1 MKPITVSIIP
11 RNESNLQSKYPGLKI
26 MLTCLCTFLGL
37 YAMAQQP
44 AYNKGNFYI
53 ADNGTMNIGGDLVN
67 AGSGIFTNNGT
78 LVLQQNFS
86 TPGFYTSDSG
96 LTKFTGTALQTITG
110 SPQFCDLDLS
120 NTSTGLLLNN
130 TITVTRALS
139 MNDGDLNLNGSNIQ
153 LGPAGTLYNETNDK
167 RIYGNS
173 GVITTTRTLNAPSNL
188 NIGGMG
194 VIITTPVNLGLT
206 TIERGHAPQVN
217 GTNYSIQRY
226 FDITP
231 LNNAA
236 LNARIKINY
245 FDNELNGLTEGDF
258 ALWSSD
264 DGGITWLESILD
276 SADYTA
282 NYAVKEAVDAFYR
295 VTIGNKTGETLPVTL
310 LDFSAKCDLGNMQ
323 IVWSVASETNNSG
336 FTLAKSSD
344 GIQYYDFAYIPGAGN
359 GAYREYFFTDN
370 EYLLPQ
376 TVYYRL
382 QQTDYNGTTKIFAPV
397 SAESCYNTNAP
408 SQNFVYPNPFTENI
422 YLSINAAE
430 EGPAMVGIFDRKG
443 ELVRSLQLECATG
456 ANLFSVNLQQLA
468 SGEYHLKI
476 TQGNTITNT
485 SLIKMSDE
493 R

>member
-1 MKPITVSIIP
+1 MKTITVSRSTRSEYNP
-11 RNESNLQSKYPGLKI
+11 QSKYHRMKI
-26 MLTCLCTFLGL
+26 LLACFCTFLGL
-37 YAMAQQP
+37 YSMGQQS
-44 AYNKGNFYI
+44 AYNKGTLYI
-53 ADNGTMNIGGDLVN
+53 ADRGTMNISGNLVN

-78 LVLQQNFS
+78 LVLQQNLT
-86 TPGFYTSDSG
+86 TPGSYVSDSG
-96 LTKFTGTALQTITG
+96 LTKFTGTALQSITG
-110 SPQFCDLDLS
+110 SPQFYDLDLS

-130 TITVTRALS
+130 NITVTRALS
-139 MNDGDLNLNGSNIQ
+139 MNDGNINLNGSNIQ
-153 LGPAGTLYNETNDK
+153 LGPTATLYKETNDK

-173 GVITTTRTLNAPSNL
+173 GVIVTTRTLNAPSNL
-188 NIGGMG
+188 NIGGLG
-194 VIITTPVNLGLT
+194 VVITTPANLGLT

-226 FDITP
+226 FEFTP

-236 LNARIKINY
+236 LNARLKITY

-264 DGGITWLESILD
+264 DNGTTWLESILD

-295 VTIGNKTGETLPVTL
+295 VTIGNKAGEPLPVTL
-310 LDFSAKCDLGNMQ
+310 LNFSAECESGNMQ
-323 IVWSVASETNNSG
+323 IAWSVASETNNSG

-344 GIQYYDFAYIPGAGN
+344 GIHYYDFAYVPGAGN
-359 GAYREYFFTDN
+359 GGYREYFYSDN

-397 SAESCYNTNAP
+397 TAESCYNTTSS
-408 SQNFVYPNPFTENI
+408 SQHFVYPNPFTENI
-422 YLSINAAE
+422 YLSINAKE
-430 EGPAMVGIFDRKG
+430 EGPAMVGIFDKKG
-443 ELVRSLQLECATG
+443 ELVRSLQLECVTG

-476 TQGNTITNT
+476 TQGNTLTNT
-485 SLIKMSDE
+485 SLIKN
-493 R
+493 